1 MINQIISY
9 WRKDLQRVLFFYE
22 SKRSHGDSFFL
33 YLFIFF
39 VFLNIACYWF
49 AMVTAFPSLV
59 FGKTFGYYFKV
70 QFPVGILGALFDS
83 LSFFV
88 TIFIVRRALLTV
100 STKIYIAHLSID
112 LVIAVLATF
121 WVILVFIVSGW
132 TVSFIET
139 LGQSEEFVEGWISS
153 SIYQEIIINE
163 FDGAPPPIN
172 LANEKKVIDI
182 ILTLNE
188 ERLLTAAH
196 DISDGGLLPT
206 ICEMLFKNNLGMDL
220 NLPDLL
226 SKKDSKDILLHSWCF
241 GEDQGRVIVATKN
254 LNKVKL
260 LLKKYNIKFFILGE
274 VNSSSNL
281 NIKNVT
287 TISINDIK
295 NLYENTLTSIMC

>member
-33 YLFIFF
+33 YLSIFF
-39 VFLNIACYWF
+39 VFLNITCYCF
-49 AMVTAFPSLV
+49 AMVTAFLSLV

-121 WVILVFIVSGW
+121 WVILVFIISGW

-139 LGQSEEFVEGWISS
+139 LGQSEELIKTYDHETN
-153 SIYQEIIINE
+153 IN
-163 FDGAPPPIN
+163 
-172 LANEKKVIDI
+172 KR
-182 ILTLNE
+182 T
-188 ERLLTAAH
+188 
-196 DISDGGLLPT
+196 
-206 ICEMLFKNNLGMDL
+206 
-220 NLPDLL
+220 
-226 SKKDSKDILLHSWCF
+226 
-241 GEDQGRVIVATKN
+241 
-254 LNKVKL
+254 NKYVTT
-260 LLKKYNIKFFILGE
+260 
-274 VNSSSNL
+274 VNDA
-281 NIKNVT
+281 IKNPAKNIQNIYFGLIMG
-287 TISINDIK
+287 ISAMIPTMIHFMMFLK
-295 NLYENTLTSIMC
+295 SSFYSIIDNQKGSKGL

>member
-121 WVILVFIVSGW
+121 WVILVFIISGW

-139 LGQSEEFVEGWISS
+139 LGQSEELIKTYDHETNINKRTSKYVTTVNDALKSPSKNLQNIYFGLIMGIS
-153 SIYQEIIINE
+153 
-163 FDGAPPPIN
+163 AM
-172 LANEKKVIDI
+172 
-182 ILTLNE
+182 
-188 ERLLTAAH
+188 
-196 DISDGGLLPT
+196 LPT
-206 ICEMLFKNNLGMDL
+206 MIHFMMF
-220 NLPDLL
+220 
-226 SKKDSKDILLHSWCF
+226 
-241 GEDQGRVIVATKN
+241 
-254 LNKVKL
+254 
-260 LLKKYNIKFFILGE
+260 LK
-274 VNSSSNL
+274 SSFYSIIDNQKGSNGL
-281 NIKNVT
+281 
-287 TISINDIK
+287 
-295 NLYENTLTSIMC
+295 

>member
-121 WVILVFIVSGW
+121 WVILVFIISGW

-139 LGQSEEFVEGWISS
+139 LGQSEELIKTYDHETNINKRTSKYVTTVNDALKNPSKNLQNIYFGLIMGIS
-153 SIYQEIIINE
+153 
-163 FDGAPPPIN
+163 AM
-172 LANEKKVIDI
+172 
-182 ILTLNE
+182 
-188 ERLLTAAH
+188 
-196 DISDGGLLPT
+196 LPT
-206 ICEMLFKNNLGMDL
+206 MIHFMMFLKSSFFTIISNNKG
-220 NLPDLL
+220 
-226 SKKDSKDILLHSWCF
+226 SKGI
-241 GEDQGRVIVATKN
+241 
-254 LNKVKL
+254 
-260 LLKKYNIKFFILGE
+260 
-274 VNSSSNL
+274 
-281 NIKNVT
+281 
-287 TISINDIK
+287 
-295 NLYENTLTSIMC
+295 

>member
-9 WRKDLQRVLFFYE
+9 WRKDLQRALLFYE
-22 SKRSHGDSFFL
+22 SKRFHGDSFFS

-39 VFLNIACYWF
+39 VLLNIICYWF
-49 AMVTAFPSLV
+49 AMVTAFPSLI

-139 LGQSEEFVEGWISS
+139 LGQPEELIQTYDHETNINKRTSKYVNTVNDALKSPSKNIQNIYFGLIMGIS
-153 SIYQEIIINE
+153 
-163 FDGAPPPIN
+163 AM
-172 LANEKKVIDI
+172 
-182 ILTLNE
+182 
-188 ERLLTAAH
+188 
-196 DISDGGLLPT
+196 LPT
-206 ICEMLFKNNLGMDL
+206 MIHFIMFLKSFF
-220 NLPDLL
+220 L
-226 SKKDSKDILLHSWCF
+226 SIIDNKRGSKSL
-241 GEDQGRVIVATKN
+241 
-254 LNKVKL
+254 
-260 LLKKYNIKFFILGE
+260 
-274 VNSSSNL
+274 
-281 NIKNVT
+281 
-287 TISINDIK
+287 
-295 NLYENTLTSIMC
+295 